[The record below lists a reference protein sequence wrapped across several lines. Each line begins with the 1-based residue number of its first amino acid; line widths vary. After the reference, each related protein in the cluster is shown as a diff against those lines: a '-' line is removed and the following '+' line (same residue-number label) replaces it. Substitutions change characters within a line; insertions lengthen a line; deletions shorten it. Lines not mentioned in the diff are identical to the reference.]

1 MQRQLFWQ
9 SLCAKVGFR
18 AMELEGSLLEQSRMN
33 RSECC
38 NVVQID
44 SGWFGSVAGEENLP
58 HRKGRET
65 CPHDAPPL

>member
-1 MQRQLFWQ
+1 
-9 SLCAKVGFR
+9 
-18 AMELEGSLLEQSRMN
+18 MELEGSLLEQSRMN